1 MVHPL
6 AENVLQIQFY
16 MPHAIGRNEVLQGRV
31 SLSLPLPLPVSFS
44 LSLSPPFAV
53 SLSDIFSFLLPV
65 ICGFLFSFLFHSSLL
80 TFSISGPN

>member
-44 LSLSPPFAV
+44 LSLFAV